1 MNIRVVAVLE
11 VLQRVRQKSTDDSP
25 ATLDRW
31 VMFLFC
37 NVLPIG
43 YDRSGA
49 GVCLGRPPS
58 LVN

>member
-1 MNIRVVAVLE
+1 MNVRVVAVLE
-11 VLQRVRQKSTDDSP
+11 VMQRVRQKSTEDSA

-49 GVCLGRPPS
+49 DVCLGRPPS
-58 LVN
+58 LVD